1 MLQQTTTQVVIDT
14 DNAAGAPSVGTWPAG
29 TPHGWRGIGAGPKI
43 CFYSLGVNYSTQ
55 VADAPGLLYNC
66 AFNLKGQLA
75 SACFGD
81 LDGSGEVDSGDVAL
95 ALLDSGLCPG
105 CPGDLDGSNEIDS
118 GDVALI
124 LLSSGACQ

>member
-1 MLQQTTTQVVIDT
+1 M
-14 DNAAGAPSVGTWPAG
+14 
-29 TPHGWRGIGAGPKI
+29 

-75 SACFGD
+75 AACFGD

-95 ALLDSGLCPG
+95 ALLDSGACPG
-105 CPGDLDGSNEIDS
+105 CPGDLDGSGEIDS